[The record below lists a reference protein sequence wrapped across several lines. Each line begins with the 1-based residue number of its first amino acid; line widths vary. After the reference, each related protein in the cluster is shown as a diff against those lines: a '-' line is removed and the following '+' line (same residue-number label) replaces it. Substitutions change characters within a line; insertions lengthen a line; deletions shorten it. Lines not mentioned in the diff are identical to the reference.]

1 MPELQDVPGPRD
13 PAAPHARPIAG
24 VTVRVAVDALGGD
37 RAPEEIVAG
46 AVAAAT
52 ADIVPVLYGPAGLD
66 THGLEHVVTT
76 GAVAMDDKPADAV
89 RGKPDS
95 SLVRAVRAVGDG
107 DAEVVVSAGNTGAV
121 LAASL
126 LHVKRLPG
134 VFRPGIAVVLPTR
147 AGPSV
152 LIDSGA
158 NADGRPEHLLQ
169 FAHMGAIFAEDILD
183 VSEPEVR
190 LLSIGEEPEKGNQL
204 VLDAHELLRESDLRF
219 AGNTEARTL
228 LEGEADVVVCDGFTG
243 NVALKAVEGTIRTVL
258 GAFRSELESDVRGKV
273 GGLLIRPAAG
283 RLRSRLDP
291 EEYGGGYLL
300 GLRGLVVIAHGSSS
314 RRAIA
319 SAIRMAARGVE
330 HRVVAHLAEGLPRPR
345 RVLVDSA
352 PQSAANADE

>member
-1 MPELQDVPGPRD
+1 M
-13 PAAPHARPIAG
+13 
-24 VTVRVAVDALGGD
+24 TVRVAVDALGGD
-37 RAPEEIVAG
+37 RAPGEIVAG
-46 AVAAAT
+46 ALEAASPG
-52 ADIVPVLYGPAGLD
+52 IVPVLYGPPRLD
-66 THGLEHVVTT
+66 THGLEHVVTE

-95 SLVRAVRAVGDG
+95 SLVQAVRAVGDG
-107 DAEVVVSAGNTGAV
+107 EAEAVVSAGNTGAV

-147 AGPSV
+147 SGPSV
-152 LIDSGA
+152 LIDAGA
-158 NADGRPEHLLQ
+158 NADARPEHLVQ

-183 VSEPEVR
+183 VAEPQVR

-204 VLDAHELLRESDLRF
+204 VLEAHELLRESGLRF
-219 AGNTEARTL
+219 PGNTEGRTL

-258 GAFRSELESDVRGKV
+258 GGFRSELELNARGKL

-283 RLRSRLDP
+283 RLRKRLDP

-300 GLRGLVVIAHGSSS
+300 GLRGIVVIAHGSSS

-319 SAIRMAARGVE
+319 NAIRMAARGVE
-330 HRVVAHLAEGLPRPR
+330 HGVVGHLAESLPRQR

-352 PQSAANADE
+352 PRSADSDDE